1 MKIFKSTNNNTTFI
15 NQLLDVINSNTM
27 RSIINKYSGDYRSQS
42 FDTYSHFFTMM
53 YLQLNES
60 KTLRCCITELE
71 NDVDYWQ
78 DRALEAE
85 SNLEDE
91 NYDE

>member
-42 FDTYSHFFTMM
+42 FYTYSHFFYMM
-53 YLQLNES
+53 YL
-60 KTLRCCITELE
+60 
-71 NDVDYWQ
+71 
-78 DRALEAE
+78 
-85 SNLEDE
+85 
-91 NYDE
+91 